1 MVKLTTEQLDKLLEA
16 GMQIQRSVVEAGNF
30 LYVPAGHLILERVI
44 GDDIVLGV
52 RTALVT
58 PTDTADMFTFVKA
71 YSRGAAP
78 EPTLLKFWTT
88 VLALTN
94 TAEDMKEIEDP
105 KPKTPPKTPEPKAQ
119 EQK

>member
-1 MVKLTTEQLDKLLEA
+1 VKLTAEQLDKFLEA

-78 EPTLLKFWTT
+78 EPTLLKFWKT